1 MPFPL
6 TRFYQPFTMESLALF
21 AQDAPA
27 AGGNVIDA
35 VIFFGFLIAVLVIAF
50 VMGGRD
56 QKKKATATE
65 DFFLAG
71 RGLAW
76 WLIGISLISA
86 NISAEQ
92 FVGMSGQAARSTG
105 LAIASYEW
113 IAAVSLVLVGFIFL
127 PRFLKAGVYTIPQF
141 LETRYNR
148 LCRILMSLSMLA
160 IFAFVTITS
169 VNYAGSKFFA
179 DIFGGQVYCGIELN
193 LVTFCWILG
202 FFAAVYVL
210 YGGLKSAAW
219 AGSLQGTALILCGV
233 VVLFFAMQK
242 LGQVDKPVLESAMQA
257 LDFSAEKQ
265 AELLPK
271 LEQAGAYERFTT
283 LNKDKLRMNLPWNDH
298 VLPITA
304 LLFFGIWIPNLYY
317 WGCDQHIM
325 QRTLGSRSLAQGQK
339 GIVFAAFLKLLIPF
353 IVIFPALI
361 SFNLYCGEM
370 QHRAFEGKGG
380 FEALKTEREN
390 LKLLFDFDEKFA
402 QFYPE
407 EAKKMIAFNAEK
419 TGVAAPEI
427 SDPFAAHNE
436 HKKQRQFADWKF
448 GKQVSGY
455 DYDSAFALLVANLL
469 PWQKCGIYGFY
480 GFVLAALFGMVISAM
495 AAMLN
500 AISTLFT
507 MDIYKESV
515 TYLHQKEVSFVSR
528 EPSQWE
534 LVFVGRVSVI
544 VFMCLGCSLVPIL
557 DNPKFGG
564 IFHFIQEF
572 QGFISP
578 GILCA
583 FMFGFFVHKAPRWSG
598 TVSLLSSPIIYGALM
613 FGLPKVAF
621 LDRMTITFCS
631 IAAIMFL
638 LRLVFPMKEAFKLE
652 TNTNMDLR
660 TSKAALFFGIVVVVL
675 TVLLYAYY
683 WDYNTPMFEGFI
695 ESLWK

>member
-1 MPFPL
+1 MN
-6 TRFYQPFTMESLALF
+6 
-21 AQDAPA
+21 A
-27 AGGNVIDA
+27 AAFIDIT
-35 VIFFGFLIAVLVIAF
+35 VFFGFLIAVLIVAF

-56 QKKKATATE
+56 KKKKATATE

-92 FVGMSGQAARSTG
+92 FVGMSGQAATKTG

-113 IAAVSLVLVGFIFL
+113 IAAVSLVMVAFIFL
-127 PRFLKAGVYTIPQF
+127 PRFLRAGVYTIPQF

-148 LCRILMSLSMLA
+148 LCRILMSLSMLL
-160 IFAFVTITS
+160 IFAFVTTTA
-169 VNYAGSKFFA
+169 VNYAGSKFFTG
-179 DIFGGQVYCGIELN
+179 IFGGQTYFGVELN

-202 FFAAVYVL
+202 FFAALYVL

-219 AGSLQGTALILCGV
+219 AGSLQGTALIICGII
-233 VVLFFAMQK
+233 VLFCAMYQ
-242 LGQVDKPVLESAMQA
+242 LGSDQVGKKELTDAMVALE
-257 LDFSAEKQ
+257 FSEEKQ
-265 AELLPK
+265 AELLPQ
-271 LEQAGAYERFTT
+271 LEQAGGYERFTT
-283 LNKDKLRMNLPWNDH
+283 LNKDKLRMNMPWNDKI
-298 VLPITA
+298 LPITA

-339 GIVFAAFLKLLIPF
+339 GIVFAAFLKLIIPF
-353 IVIFPALI
+353 IVIFPGLI
-361 SFNLYCGEM
+361 AFNLYCNEM

-390 LKLLFDFDEKFA
+390 LGQLFDFDEKFA
-402 QFYPE
+402 AFYSE
-407 EAKKMIAFNAEK
+407 EARKMIAFNAEK
-419 TGVAAPEI
+419 TGVAVPDDL
-427 SDPFAAHNE
+427 SDPFVAHGE
-436 HKKQRQFADWKF
+436 HRKNFVRPSY
-448 GKQVSGY
+448 GKQVSRY
-455 DYDSAFALLVANLL
+455 DYDSAFDLLVANLVPKGGL
-469 PWQKCGIYGFY
+469 YGFT
-480 GFVLAALFGMVISAM
+480 LAALFGMVISAL

-507 MDIYKESV
+507 MDIYKEGVS
-515 TYLHQKEVSFVSR
+515 YLRQKEVSFISK

-534 LVFVGRVSVI
+534 LVFIGRVSVI
-544 VFMCLGCSLVPIL
+544 AFMILGCCLVPVL

-564 IFHFIQEF
+564 IFTFIQEF

-598 TVSLLSSPIIYGALM
+598 TVSLLSSPVIYGTLM
-613 FGLPKVAF
+613 FFCPDVAF
-621 LDRMTITFCS
+621 LDRMTVTFCS
-631 IAAIMFL
+631 IATIMFA
-638 LRLVFPMKEAFKLE
+638 LRFLFPMKEAFKLE
-652 TNTNMDLR
+652 TNTTMDLQP
-660 TSKAALFFGIVVVVL
+660 SKIAVFFGIGIVVM

-683 WDYNTPMFEGFI
+683 WDYSTPMFDGMASGMYERFFGNIFG
-695 ESLWK
+695 K